1 MIRVPFFLL
10 VGFNKGTPPKKGKR
24 VLLGNLVYSKHQS
37 ESREGSGVHG
47 LTLRVAMESR
57 DDLHLGFRVWV

>member
-24 VLLGNLVYSKHQS
+24 VLLGNLVRMSDF
-37 ESREGSGVHG
+37 RGVG
-47 LTLRVAMESR
+47 
-57 DDLHLGFRVWV
+57 LGFRLGFRGYVRIQGLGFYKV